1 VLEVGFRH
9 RDGAS
14 RVFVRTSAAPR
25 FTIREEGSSLVVL
38 LDGAHAARANDLLPL
53 DTSFFPSVV
62 ERVVPRGDASGTRIE
77 IQLRRAVPHRLELD
91 GGVLGIVFDASDV
104 EPGARR

>member
-9 RDGAS
+9 AEGAS

-25 FTIREEGSSLVVL
+25 FTVREEGSSLVVV

-62 ERVVPRGDASGTRIE
+62 ERVVPRRDSAGTRIE
-77 IQLRRAVPHRLELD
+77 IQLRRMVPHRLEID
-91 GGVLGIVFDASDV
+91 DGVLAIIFDASYV
-104 EPGARR
+104 QPGARR